1 MNIRPLDIQG
11 VFVIEIEKNHDSRG
25 FFARSFDKKIFA
37 ELGLKS
43 DFVQNN
49 ISFNKI
55 KGTIRGMHYQK
66 IPFQEAKLVR
76 CVRGK
81 VFEVVLDL
89 RKDSKTYK
97 KWVSE
102 ELSSNNFKLIYV
114 PEGCALGFQTLEDET
129 ELFYQMSQYYNPE
142 ASVGVKW
149 NDPVFNIKWPLEV
162 TVISE
167 KDSSFNL
174 FSE

>member
-1 MNIRPLDIQG
+1 MNIVPLEIEG
-11 VFVIEIEKNHDSRG
+11 AFIIEIEKNTDKRG
-25 FFARSFDKKIFA
+25 FFARSFDKKICKK
-37 ELGLKS
+37 LGMKT

-49 ISFNKI
+49 ISFNKN

-81 VFEVVLDL
+81 VFEVILDL

-97 KWVSE
+97 KWISE
-102 ELSSNNFKLIYV
+102 ELSSDNYKLIYV

-129 ELFYQMSQYYNPE
+129 ELFYQMSQYYEPE
-142 ASVGVKW
+142 ASLGVKW
-149 NDPVFNIKWPLEV
+149 DDPAFNIKWPLEV

-167 KDSSFNL
+167 KDSSLDL

>member
-1 MNIRPLDIQG
+1 MSKINFISLFSGGGGFQIGFEAANLNCILSSDID
-11 VFVIEIEKNHDSRG
+11 EDAEKTHHRN
-25 FFARSFDKKIFA
+25 
-37 ELGLKS
+37 
-43 DFVQNN
+43 
-49 ISFNKI
+49 
-55 KGTIRGMHYQK
+55 YQK

-81 VFEVVLDL
+81 VFEVILDL

-97 KWVSE
+97 KWISE
-102 ELSSNNFKLIYV
+102 ELSSDNYKLIYV

-129 ELFYQMSQYYNPE
+129 ELFYQMSQYYEPE
-142 ASVGVKW
+142 ASLGVKW
-149 NDPVFNIKWPLEV
+149 DDPAFNIKWPLEV

-167 KDSSFNL
+167 KDSSLDL